1 LHSCVALCRGCLF
14 ARRGTDTSLSFFD
27 DSDVIWK
34 ALTGGPYLTV
44 EEAEHVVHS
53 LSPWASGTMFY
64 AALTGVILWF
74 SSVVGGWIDNWAV
87 YRQLPQSLAEH
98 PIGEWLGMAGF
109 DGSWTCFRTTWP
121 PGEAVW
127 PSDS

>member
-1 LHSCVALCRGCLF
+1 MWR
-14 ARRGTDTSLSFFD
+14 SFGNIIAVSAGAAVFGL
-27 DSDVIWK
+27 IWK

-44 EEAEHVVHS
+44 EEAEHLVHS

-98 PIGEWLGMAGF
+98 PVIGG
-109 DGSWTCFRTTWP
+109 
-121 PGEAVW
+121 
-127 PSDS
+127 